1 MLRMSLSSRELNG
14 PIVVSYGEPAAW
26 GAAEA
31 LNWPLCR
38 AELTAGL
45 RCGQMPG
52 PIPSLLRW
60 QESP

>member
-1 MLRMSLSSRELNG
+1 MDR
-14 PIVVSYGEPAAW
+14 PIVVSYGEPVAW

-31 LNWPLCR
+31 LNWPLCQT
-38 AELTAGL
+38 ELMAGL